1 MCDIKFI
8 PEQTNFIYDSM
19 PLFSQNNLYFGPLHK
34 CDAVIHFGD
43 WSLEVH
49 VDSERK
55 TLVSLEGMF
64 NKKAL

>member
-34 CDAVIHFGD
+34 YDAVIHFGD